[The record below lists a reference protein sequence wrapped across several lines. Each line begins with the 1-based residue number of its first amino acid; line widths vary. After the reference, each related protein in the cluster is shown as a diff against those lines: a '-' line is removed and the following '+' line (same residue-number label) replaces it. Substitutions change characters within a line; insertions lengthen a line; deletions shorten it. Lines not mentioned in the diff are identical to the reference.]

1 MTDNDIRY
9 VFIRKRDTF
18 NMKYFEF
25 AGVYSIDT
33 KISTQNKRV
42 WRKYNTK
49 DNKITLNIEKLE
61 KELDTKLKI

>member
-1 MTDNDIRY
+1 
-9 VFIRKRDTF
+9 
-18 NMKYFEF
+18 MKYFEF

-61 KELDTKLKI
+61 KELDAKLKI